1 MSNHSMELK
10 DELKVE
16 RYKFILQEI
25 HSLNANIHKYITLF
39 QILTTAIIGA
49 IVFVLIN
56 WKKLDVP
63 IEIAKIGIRGL
74 YGLLVIVAAFIIFSI
89 LSGIFSWFDYR
100 KEEVELLNKAVGD
113 GFRKSPRLSNLWR
126 WYEPYIILFVAII
139 VLTVIIYT
147 EKIIIPLIR

>member
-1 MSNHSMELK
+1 MELK